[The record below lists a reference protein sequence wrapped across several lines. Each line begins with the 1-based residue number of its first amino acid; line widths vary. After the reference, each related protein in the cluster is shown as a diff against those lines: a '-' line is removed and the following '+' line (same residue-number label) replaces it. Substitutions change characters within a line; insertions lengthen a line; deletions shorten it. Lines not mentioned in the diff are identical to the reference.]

1 MQDAYLNLR
10 NKNIWPCHQ
19 AYTMH
24 TINERNAYIYL
35 PLVLGVRLV
44 EVEPVAEEDRGGLCN
59 LRPAK
64 RQGKTGS
71 LP

>member
-1 MQDAYLNLR
+1 
-10 NKNIWPCHQ
+10 
-19 AYTMH
+19 MH